1 MNLRSPS
8 AIRAALLSL
17 RWAGVFEHGLYFRL
31 GRGRI
36 ELEVALEDV
45 VNHRRRRAAA
55 MTAVL
60 DDAGCGDGRMILWRE
75 RDEPCVVLELVGR
88 LVICLALADR
98 SAAADDLGRAGFAA
112 YDDIVEMGFVRG
124 AAGAVDDV
132 GHRVLDDFEVV
143 RIDLDSVLDRRR
155 IRLGDI
161 AVESLDVLDELRPI
175 ADAAVGDL
183 GGDLR
188 HLERRGRDVTLAD
201 GDRERFRG
209 IPSLVEALLLPRR
222 RRDGAG
228 ILVIEIDAALDSES
242 ELIGPFRNPI
252 DAKPFSDVVKINVAR
267 PHDRIVQLDGAVAL
281 MAPAMILASAE
292 PQPAGAIVGS
302 F

>member
-1 MNLRSPS
+1 MNLRPAP

-17 RWAGVFEHGLYFRL
+17 RWRAVFEHARYFSF
-31 GRGRI
+31 GRRRV

-45 VNHRRRRAAA
+45 VNYGRRRAPA

-75 RDEPCVVLELVGR
+75 RDEPCMVLELVGR
-88 LVICLALADR
+88 LVLLLALADG
-98 SAAADDLGRAGFAA
+98 SIAAYHLSRAGFAA

-124 AAGAVDDV
+124 TAGAIDGV
-132 GHRVLDDFEVV
+132 GHRVLDDFEGV
-143 RIDLDSVLDRRR
+143 RIDLDAVLDHRR

-188 HLERRGRDVTLAD
+188 HLQRGGRDVTLAD

-209 IPSLVEALLLPRR
+209 IPALMEALLLPRR

-228 ILVIEIDAALDSES
+228 ILMIEIDTALDSES

-252 DAKPFSDVVKINVAR
+252 HAEFFPDVVKINVAR

-281 MAPAMILASAE
+281 M
-292 PQPAGAIVGS
+292 
-302 F
+302 

>member
-17 RWAGVFEHGLYFRL
+17 RWRGVFEHARYFRF

-45 VNHRRRRAAA
+45 VNHWRRRAAA

-60 DDAGCGDGRMILWRE
+60 DDAGCGDGRMILWRK
-75 RDEPCVVLELVGR
+75 RDEPCVVLELIGR
-88 LVICLALADR
+88 LVLFVTLADR
-98 SAAADDLGRAGFAA
+98 SIAADDLSRAGFAA
-112 YDDIVEMGFVRG
+112 HDDIVEMGFVRG
-124 AAGAVDDV
+124 TAGAVD
-132 GHRVLDDFEVV
+132 
-143 RIDLDSVLDRRR
+143 
-155 IRLGDI
+155 
-161 AVESLDVLDELRPI
+161 
-175 ADAAVGDL
+175 DL

-188 HLERRGRDVTLAD
+188 HLERRSRDVTLAD
-201 GDRERFRG
+201 GDRECFRG

-228 ILVIEIDAALDSES
+228 ILVIEIDAAFDSES

-252 DAKPFSDVVKINVAR
+252 DAKLCSDVVKINVAR